1 MIIFGGTIFGRKIFL
16 IKKKNV
22 SDNALR
28 YGYVQ
33 LCIKVT

>member
-1 MIIFGGTIFGRKIFL
+1 MNDYFWGTIFGRINYQ

-28 YGYVQ
+28 DGYAQ
-33 LCIKVT
+33 LCI